1 LASSVAAD
9 QWRLLYSENPV
20 IGVIDGFRRAILGGE
35 LTLDWPDFLLGWCII
50 VFFLWLGSHQFRGM
64 EKRFA
69 DLISVGVASMVPD
82 PVITTLADELNC
94 RLGTHLRGLWL
105 YGSRARGDAR
115 ATSDYDVL
123 IIVDEK
129 TPAMRERI
137 LDLQVE
143 ILDRYEA
150 LVATLLRTETEWHG
164 SQGSP
169 LARNI
174 AREAVRL

>member
-1 LASSVAAD
+1 MMGS
-9 QWRLLYSENPV
+9 R
-20 IGVIDGFRRAILGGE
+20 
-35 LTLDWPDFLLGWCII
+35 
-50 VFFLWLGSHQFRGM
+50 LGSKRQTSRDPWPEPEPSVHVAGM
-64 EKRFA
+64 
-69 DLISVGVASMVPD
+69 SPD
-82 PVITTLADELNC
+82 PVIATLADGLN
-94 RLGTHLRGLWL
+94 RHLGTHLCGLWL

-129 TPAMRERI
+129 TPAMRECI

-150 LVATLLRTETEWHG
+150 LVATLLRTETEWLDSH
-164 SQGSP
+164 GSP

-174 AREAVRL
+174 AREGVRL

>member
-1 LASSVAAD
+1 MMSC
-9 QWRLLYSENPV
+9 
-20 IGVIDGFRRAILGGE
+20 G
-35 LTLDWPDFLLGWCII
+35 
-50 VFFLWLGSHQFRGM
+50 LGSEGQTSRDPRSQT
-64 EKRFA
+64 EPSTR
-69 DLISVGVASMVPD
+69 VATMPPD
-82 PVITTLADELNC
+82 PVITTLADELSC
-94 RLGTHLRGLWL
+94 RLGAHLRGLWL